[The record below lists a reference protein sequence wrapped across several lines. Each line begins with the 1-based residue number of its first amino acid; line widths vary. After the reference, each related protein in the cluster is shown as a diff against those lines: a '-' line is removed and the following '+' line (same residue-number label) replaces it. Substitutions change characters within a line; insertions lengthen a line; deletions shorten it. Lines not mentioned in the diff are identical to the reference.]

1 MRPEDIPVVRN
12 LPLFAD
18 MDDRRFDELVK
29 AALLQTFPPQ
39 VDLIREGDPADFL
52 YVLVEGAVEL
62 YAGHNGRETTM
73 AVIEPTSAFILAAV
87 LNDAVFLMSART
99 FLPSRV
105 MMIPN
110 EHIRRCFAEDKAFAA
125 AVVAELSQAYRQLV
139 KQHKEI
145 KLRLAAERLANYLL
159 RQSQARGDPTHFKL
173 PAGKG
178 TIAAL
183 LGMTP
188 ENLSRAF
195 GALSA
200 YGVRVRGGNIHID
213 DAALLADFAKP
224 TPLIDGVEEIYER
237 RGVKSIG
244 P

>member
-12 LPLFAD
+12 LPLFAG
-18 MDDRRFDELVK
+18 MDDRRFDALVE

-87 LNDAVFLMSART
+87 LNDAVCLMSART
-99 FLPSRV
+99 FLPSRL

-110 EHIRRCFAEDKAFAA
+110 QHIQRCFAEDRAFAA
-125 AVVAELSQAYRQLV
+125 ATAAELSKAYRQLV

-195 GALSA
+195 GSLSA
-200 YGVRVRGGNIHID
+200 HGVRVRGSNIHID
-213 DAALLADFAKP
+213 DGKKLADYAKP
-224 TPLIDGVEEIYER
+224 TPLIDAVEEVYDR

-244 P
+244 Q